1 MCRGPA
7 DAGGPSRATYNRALE
22 VALMFRTGNPA
33 LKESTFRGVRA
44 ALGTVAMARKGTVNK
59 TGIPLLILLAAAA
72 FVWNSPVPQPF
83 IFIGL
88 IGGLVTAF
96 ITIFK
101 NTAAPIATPLYA
113 AFEGLLVGGLSVFCE
128 QRYHGI
134 VINALG
140 LTFGTLAV
148 LLAVYSTG
156 LIRPS
161 ENFKLGIVAA
171 TGAIAVLY
179 LVSMVMGFFGK
190 SIPFIHDSGPLGIA
204 FSLFVVGLAALNLV
218 LDFDFIERGAAAGPP
233 RYMEWFGPFGLLVR
247 LVWLYIQ
254 VLGLLAEI
262 HDPRSKG

>member
-1 MCRGPA
+1 MCRGPEG
-7 DAGGPSRATYNRALE
+7 AGGPARATYNRALE

-44 ALGTVAMARKGTVNK
+44 ALGEETMTLQGTVNK
-59 TGIPLLILLAAAA
+59 TGISLLILLAAAA

-101 NTAAPIATPLYA
+101 NTAAPITTPLYA
-113 AFEGLLVGGLSVFCE
+113 AFEGLLLGGLSVFFE

-134 VINALG
+134 VINAVG

-148 LLAVYSTG
+148 MLAVYSTG

-171 TGAIAVLY
+171 TGAIGLLY
-179 LVSMVMGFFGK
+179 LVPMVMGVFGK
-190 SIPFIHDSGPLGIA
+190 SIPFIHDSGPLGFPFI
-204 FSLFVVGLAALNLV
+204 LVVVV
-218 LDFDFIERGAAAGPP
+218 LPP
-233 RYMEWFGPFGLLVR
+233 LTLLLVFH
-247 LVWLYIQ
+247 L
-254 VLGLLAEI
+254 I
-262 HDPRSKG
+262 HPVPPPLP